1 MKDDPKTP
9 KFHRLNFTTDSKG
22 RLRGEMA
29 SPDLEETPYGALYRD
44 RQGRIFRKGL
54 GDLLRGETT
63 AVALYRDVLDL
74 TTVEMG
80 KLTGLGRRRVKRHE
94 TVKGF
99 GAATVADL
107 EAYAR
112 IFGLAPRDLLLFLDR
127 PDVEA
132 DVETQDQGLFTVLHL
147 RKAKHG

>member
-1 MKDDPKTP
+1 MKDDPKIP

-29 SPDLEETPYGALYRD
+29 SPDLEETPYGVLYRD

-54 GDLLRGETT
+54 AGLLRGETT

-74 TTVEMG
+74 TTGEMG

-94 TVKGF
+94 TVEGF
-99 GAATVADL
+99 GSATVADL

-112 IFGLAPRDLLLFLDR
+112 IFGLATHDLLLFLDR
-127 PDVEA
+127 VEA
-132 DVETQDQGLFTVLHL
+132 EVETQGQNLFAVLHL
-147 RKAKHG
+147 RKAKDG